1 VKKAEELQ
9 KQALKKVQA
18 TLILYDEMILDCR
31 EESDL
36 MVQYEKMTFS
46 REKLYEEIWSI
57 STSGV
62 SKKYNIPYSKLK
74 KACIEANIPTPS
86 NSYWTNISMGRE
98 VSKEPLQA
106 SDITE
111 VEVQYGVKDKEILPP
126 TVNVAEV
133 IEDAVHQSS
142 NLQKVELKTQPQHT
156 FIEGQKNVYDRDVLY
171 NEVWNEPVTTVAKRY
186 GVSDVAIH
194 KICKS
199 LCIPVPPRGY
209 WAMKNAG
216 QPVKQIPLPEYDG
229 PMQKTG
235 SKSFDDSESKSDSD
249 DALSFLSEDERIRLI
264 IAAQQITIL
273 DDKCKLHSKLNSHKT
288 KIKTWRAGHSRDEF
302 APRNRDTYRRVPDG
316 EPFLYNDI
324 SDATFPRVYRILN
337 TLFQYVEALGGS
349 VNDDLSFMIRN
360 EKVYYSITEGQDQVP
375 HVLTKDEQKQWDQ
388 YEKDKKSR
396 SWAYEPKF
404 RKWDYIPN
412 GKLRFSVKANS
423 YFRDSETVGLE
434 LRLGEILIALF
445 EESEIVRIEREK
457 REEAHRKEEEEKR
470 QRELKRE
477 HYNQEVEKVIA
488 LENEAKDYDLACKI
502 RSYISAM
509 ESKGHIDE
517 TTLQWI
523 EWAKAKADWYDPTV
537 ASPDHDFGKRNHTLD
552 EENKKPSKKSS
563 YSFW

>member
-9 KQALKKVQA
+9 KQAIKKGRA

-31 EESDL
+31 EEGDL
-36 MVQYEKMTFS
+36 MAQYEKMTFS

-98 VSKEPLQA
+98 VSKEPLPS
-106 SDITE
+106 SDMTE
-111 VEVQYGVKDKEILPP
+111 VIIQYGVKDKEVPP
-126 TVNVAEV
+126 PAVNVTKI
-133 IEDAVHQSS
+133 IEDAVDQSHD
-142 NLQKVELKTQPQHT
+142 LQKIELKIQPQHT
-156 FIEGQKNVYDRDVLY
+156 YVEGQRNIYDRNVLY

-199 LCIPVPPRGY
+199 LSIPVPPRGY
-209 WAMKNAG
+209 WAMKNAS

-229 PMQKTG
+229 PTQKTG
-235 SKSFDDSESKSDSD
+235 SKSFDDSEEKSESD
-249 DALSFLSEDERIRLI
+249 DVLSFLSEDERIRLT

-273 DDKCKLHSKLNSHKT
+273 DDKYKLHLKLNSHKA
-288 KIKTWRAGHSRDEF
+288 KIKAWRASHARDEF

-324 SDATFPRVYRILN
+324 SDSTFPRVYRILN
-337 TLFQYVEALGGS
+337 TLFQYVEAQGGS
-349 VNDDLSFMIRN
+349 VNDDLSLMIRN

-388 YEKDKKSR
+388 YERDKKSR

-423 YFRDSETVGLE
+423 YFRDSETIGLE

-445 EESEIVRIEREK
+445 EQSENVRIEREK
-457 REEAHRKEEEEKR
+457 REEAQRKAEEEKR
-470 QRELKRE
+470 QREIERE
-477 HYNQEVEKVIA
+477 YYNQEVEKVIA

-502 RSYISAM
+502 RAYISAV
-509 ESKGHIDE
+509 ESKGYNDE

-537 ASPDHDFGKRNHTLD
+537 AASDPDFGKRNHTLD
-552 EENKKPSKKSS
+552 EEKKRPSKKSG